1 MKYQALFKF
10 GLPLLALGLAP
21 LACKDSDPCDPGQ
34 EAKGTGCYPV
44 KASGGSAG
52 KSSTKPADGGEP
64 SADAGASA
72 GGAGSGVEPWGN
84 PDATWGSPCEH
95 NAECGPDAPICA
107 TAPFNYCS
115 QIDCQ
120 DGEAN
125 AGVCPDTWVCFK
137 FEPYPAICTDP
148 NHK

>member
-1 MKYQALFKF
+1 MKYLALVTF
-10 GLPLLALGLAP
+10 GLLGLLP
-21 LACKDSDPCDPGQ
+21 LACKDTDPCDPGQ
-34 EAKGTGCYPV
+34 EIKSTGCFPV
-44 KASGGSAG
+44 KPSGSAG
-52 KSSTKPADGGEP
+52 KGSVSNGGEP
-64 SADAGASA
+64 SAEAGASA

-148 NHK
+148 NHT

>member
-1 MKYQALFKF
+1 MKYLALFTL
-10 GLPLLALGLAP
+10 GLGLLPLS
-21 LACKDSDPCDPGQ
+21 CKDTDPCDPGQ
-34 EAKGTGCYPV
+34 EIKSTGCFPI
-44 KASGGSAG
+44 KTGGSAG
-52 KSSTKPADGGEP
+52 KTSSADGGET
-64 SADAGASA
+64 SAEAGASA

-84 PDATWGSPCEH
+84 PDATWGSPCER

-148 NHK
+148 NHT

>member
-1 MKYQALFKF
+1 VKYLALLSF
-10 GLPLLALGLAP
+10 GLLGLVP
-21 LACKDSDPCDPGQ
+21 LACKDTDPCDPGQ
-34 EAKGTGCYPV
+34 EATGIGCFPI
-44 KASGGSAG
+44 KSDGGSAG
-52 KSSTKPADGGEP
+52 KSSAAVE
-64 SADAGASA
+64 AGADA

-84 PDATWGSPCEH
+84 PDATWGSHCDT
-95 NAECGPDAPICA
+95 NKDCGPDAPICA

-125 AGVCPDTWVCFK
+125 AGVCPDTWTCFK

-148 NHK
+148 NHT